1 MSEFRLS
8 DLLLLPF
15 VFGVA
20 VFLSSMFADERCR
33 EPGVVWLSVAMFLAY
48 PLFGKGKRNNIVGD
62 VTFGKWFCAVA
73 ICGILLWI
81 LGWPKMR

>member
-33 EPGVVWLSVAMFLAY
+33 EPGVVWLAVAMFLAY
-48 PLFGKGKRNNIVGD
+48 PLFG
-62 VTFGKWFCAVA
+62 
-73 ICGILLWI
+73 
-81 LGWPKMR
+81 